1 MSILLGI
8 FIVTAFAL
16 FIAVILIIMRAATIG
31 DRQQEELRRRIAQ
44 DYSRERLMGEKFDDT
59 KTWPPN
65 EEMRH

>member
-1 MSILLGI
+1 MSVILGI
-8 FIVTAFAL
+8 FIVLAFA
-16 FIAVILIIMRAATIG
+16 FVIGIVLIIMRAATIG
-31 DRQQEELRRRIAQ
+31 DRQADELRRRIAQ